1 MGKAIDAD
9 TLKAIHAFLARV
21 EKSFDVSSAALFGS
35 RARVDHRPD
44 SDVDVAV
51 FLKGPPSQ
59 FAKTKLEMADI
70 AYEILLEYG
79 LLIEP
84 LPVWDDERH
93 DAQSYSNP
101 SLLAN
106 IEREGIAL

>member
-1 MGKAIDAD
+1 MGNEIDAY

-21 EKSFDVSSAALFGS
+21 EISYDVSSAALFGS
-35 RARVDHRPD
+35 RARLDHRLD

-59 FAKTKLEMADI
+59 FAKTKLEMADF

-84 LPVWDDERH
+84 LPAWEDERH

-101 SLLAN
+101 RLLEN
-106 IEREGIAL
+106 IEREGIAP

>member
-21 EKSFDVSSAALFGS
+21 EKSYDVSAASLFGS
-35 RARVDHRPD
+35 RARVDHRFD
-44 SDVDVAV
+44 SDVDVAIV
-51 FLKGPPSQ
+51 LKGPPSH

-70 AYEILLEYG
+70 AYKILLEYG

-84 LPVWDDERH
+84 LPVWEDEQR
-93 DAQSYSNP
+93 DTQSYSNP
-101 SLLAN
+101 GLLEN
-106 IEREGIAL
+106 IEREGVAL